1 MSDEPEVIR
10 PVFRVAPEGDVI
22 ALWGDPDK
30 RGMVSSYQHVGQ
42 HSDASSSLL
51 VDWRQ
56 ATEEEAAPLKAELE
70 RIGYRVEGY
79 LRKYCVTL
87 MANATMFNQQ
97 WVDAENKEQ
106 AEAFALAHAPTDPA
120 NWGIEPDT
128 SIKDVEVGSAEEWD
142 EEMGNG

>member
-70 RIGYRVEGY
+70 RIGYQVESSQQ
-79 LRKYCVTL
+79 KYCVTL
-87 MANATMFNQQ
+87 MALATMFHQV
-97 WVDAENKEQ
+97 WLDAENPEQ
-106 AEAFALAHAPTDPA
+106 AQAFALAKAPTDPQL
-120 NWGIEPDT
+120 WGIEPDA
-128 SIKDVEVGSAEEWD
+128 SLSNVEATSAEVWED
-142 EEMGNG
+142 